1 MSLISLA
8 RRGRAVALV
17 VGALMLVPLVAEAR
31 PGGGRSSG
39 SRGSFTNSAPPSTAT
54 TPGGAQSFQRSA
66 GPASPASPSAAN
78 PGMGAAAAQAARP
91 SMARNMMMGIGA
103 GLLGAGLFGM
113 LSGSGFFG
121 GLASLAGMLGFLLQ
135 IGLIAGIIFLA
146 IRFFRRRSE
155 PQLAGAGAPYARQ
168 GQDGPQGY
176 ARQGHDAPQAAPR
189 ANLGGGFGMG
199 AAAQA
204 KPEPI
209 ELSGDDFNSFERLLG
224 EINTAYSNEDEAGL
238 RQRVTPEMFG
248 YFDEDLTQNVRRG
261 LVDRVTDVKLLQG
274 DLSEA
279 WREGAADY
287 ATVAM
292 RFSLVNALYERST
305 GKVVEG
311 NPNET
316 QEVKEYWTFLRER
329 GGAWKLSGIQQA
341 S

>member
-17 VGALMLVPLVAEAR
+17 AGVLVLVPLVAEAR

-39 SRGSFTNSAPPSTAT
+39 SRGSFTNSAPPSTNT
-54 TPGGAQSFQRSA
+54 TPGGAQTFQRSA
-66 GPASPASPSAAN
+66 PASPSMAGPSAA
-78 PGMGAAAAQAARP
+78 GAAAQAARP
-91 SMARNMMMGIGA
+91 SFARNMMMGIGA

-135 IGLIAGIIFLA
+135 IGLIAGIIMLA

-168 GQDGPQGY
+168 GYG
-176 ARQGHDAPQAAPR
+176 APQPQPAAAR
-189 ANLGGGFGMG
+189 MGGFGGG
-199 AAAQA
+199 AAAAAVQ
-204 KPEPI
+204 PQPI
-209 ELSGDDFNSFERLLG
+209 ELAGDDFNAFERLLG

-238 RQRVTPEMFG
+238 RQRTTPEMFG
-248 YFDEDLTQNVRRG
+248 YFDEDLSDNARRG
-261 LVDRVTDVKLLQG
+261 VADRVSDVKLLQG
-274 DLSEA
+274 DLSQA
-279 WREGAADY
+279 WREGDADY

-292 RFSLVNALYERST
+292 RFSLINALYDRKS
-305 GKVVEG
+305 GKIVDG
-311 NPNET
+311 SATQT
-316 QEVKEYWTFLRER
+316 QEVSEYWTFVRER

-341 S
+341 A

>member
-39 SRGSFTNSAPPSTAT
+39 SRGSFSNSAPAPTAT
-54 TPGGAQSFQRSA
+54 TPGGGQSFQRSA
-66 GPASPASPSAAN
+66 GPTAPSAAN
-78 PGMGAAAAQAARP
+78 PGVGAAAAQAARP
-91 SMARNMMMGIGA
+91 SFARNMMMGIGA
-103 GLLGAGLFGM
+103 GLLGAGLFGL

-155 PQLAGAGAPYARQ
+155 PALAGAGAPYARQ
-168 GQDGPQGY
+168 GY
-176 ARQGHDAPQAAPR
+176 DAPQAAPR
-189 ANLGGGFGMG
+189 ANMGGFGMG
-199 AAAQA
+199 GAAAAA
-204 KPEPI
+204 KPEQI
-209 ELSGDDFNSFERLLG
+209 ELASEDFNSFERLLG
-224 EINTAYSNEDEAGL
+224 EINAAYSNEDEAGL

-248 YFDEDLTQNVRRG
+248 YFDEDLTENARRG
-261 LVDRVTDVKLLQG
+261 VVDRVSDVKLLQG

-279 WREGAADY
+279 WREGNADY

-292 RFSLVNALYERST
+292 RFSLINALYDRKT
-305 GKVVEG
+305 GKVVDGSPTEI
-311 NPNET
+311 

-341 S
+341 A

>member
-39 SRGSFTNSAPPSTAT
+39 SRGSFSNSAPAPTAT
-54 TPGGAQSFQRSA
+54 TPGGGQSFQRSA
-66 GPASPASPSAAN
+66 GPSAPSYN
-78 PGMGAAAAQAARP
+78 NQSMGGAAAAQAARP
-91 SMARNMMMGIGA
+91 SFARNMMMGIGA
-103 GLLGAGLFGM
+103 GLLGAGLFGL

-155 PQLAGAGAPYARQ
+155 PALAGAGAPYARQ
-168 GQDGPQGY
+168 GY
-176 ARQGHDAPQAAPR
+176 DAPQAAPR
-189 ANLGGGFGMG
+189 ANMGGFGMG
-199 AAAQA
+199 GAAAA
-204 KPEPI
+204 PKPEQI
-209 ELSGDDFNSFERLLG
+209 ALAGEDFNSFERLLG
-224 EINTAYSNEDEAGL
+224 EINAAYSNEDEAGL

-248 YFDEDLTQNVRRG
+248 YFDEDLTENVRRG
-261 LVDRVTDVKLLQG
+261 VVDRVSDVKLLQG

-279 WREGAADY
+279 WREGASDY

-292 RFSLVNALYERST
+292 RFSLINAVYDRKT
-305 GKVVEG
+305 GKIVDG
-311 NPNET
+311 SATET

-341 S
+341 A

>member
-17 VGALMLVPLVAEAR
+17 AGALLLVPLVAEAR

-39 SRGSFTNSAPPSTAT
+39 SRGSFTRSAPPPTNT
-54 TPGGAQSFQRSA
+54 TPGGAQTFQRSA
-66 GPASPASPSAAN
+66 PSSPASPSMAG
-78 PGMGAAAAQAARP
+78 PSAAAQAARP
-91 SMARNMMMGIGA
+91 SFARNMMMGIGA

-135 IGLIAGIIFLA
+135 IGLIVGLVMLA

-168 GQDGPQGY
+168 GY
-176 ARQGHDAPQAAPR
+176 DAPQPQPAAAR
-189 ANLGGGFGMG
+189 MGGFGGG
-199 AAAQA
+199 AAAAAVQ
-204 KPEPI
+204 PQPI
-209 ELSGDDFNSFERLLG
+209 ELSGEDFNAFERLLG

-238 RQRVTPEMFG
+238 RQRTTPEMFG
-248 YFDEDLTQNVRRG
+248 YFDEDLSDNARRG
-261 LVDRVTDVKLLQG
+261 VADRVSDVKLLQG
-274 DLSEA
+274 DLSQA
-279 WREGAADY
+279 WREGDLDY

-292 RFSLVNALYERST
+292 RFSLINALYDRKS
-305 GKVVEG
+305 GKVVDG
-311 NPNET
+311 NAAQV
-316 QEVKEYWTFLRER
+316 QEVSEYWTFVRER

-341 S
+341 A